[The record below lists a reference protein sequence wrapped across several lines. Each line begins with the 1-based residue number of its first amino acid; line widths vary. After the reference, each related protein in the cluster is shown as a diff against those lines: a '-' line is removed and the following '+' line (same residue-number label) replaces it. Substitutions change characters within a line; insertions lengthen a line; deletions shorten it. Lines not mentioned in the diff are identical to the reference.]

1 VIFLNVLHLKYAVEV
16 AKTGSL
22 NKAAEKL
29 FMAPPNLSR
38 SIKELETDLGI
49 TIFERSQKG
58 VTLTPEG
65 EEFIGYAK
73 SLLKQIDHIEGLY
86 KDTASKKQ
94 RFSISVPRASYISDA
109 LVEFSNELGQ
119 EPVEIFYKETN
130 SQRTINNI
138 LNHDYKLGIIR
149 YAENY
154 DKFFKTMLEEKGL
167 AYEMVTEFSYKL
179 VMSADS
185 PLAKKENITFD
196 DLTDFIEIAHADPYV
211 PSLPLAKVVK
221 EELPDNI
228 ERRIFIFERASQSDL
243 LSRNKETFMWVS
255 PIPEDT
261 LNKYNLVQVDCVDN
275 KKVYKD
281 ILIYK
286 KGYKLTELD
295 KKFIT
300 ALCDA
305 KRKNF

>member
-1 VIFLNVLHLKYAVEV
+1 MKYAVEV

-38 SIKELETDLGI
+38 SIKELESDLGI

-58 VTLTPEG
+58 VTLTLDG

-86 KDTASKKQ
+86 KENSVKKQ
-94 RFSISVPRASYISDA
+94 RFSISVPRASYIAEA
-109 LVEFSNELGQ
+109 LVDFSKELGK

-179 VMSADS
+179 VMSS
-185 PLAKKENITFD
+185 ENPLAKKENITFD
-196 DLTDFIEIAHADPYV
+196 DLTDFIEVAHADPYV

-228 ERRIFIFERASQSDL
+228 ERRIFIFERASQNDL
-243 LSRNKETFMWVS
+243 LSQNKETFMWVS

-261 LNKYNLVQVDCVDN
+261 LKKYNLIQVDCVDN

-286 KGYKLTELD
+286 KGYKLTDLD

>member
-1 VIFLNVLHLKYAVEV
+1 MNIIHMKYAVEV

-38 SIKELETDLGI
+38 SIKELESDLGI

-58 VTLTPEG
+58 ATLTPDG
-65 EEFIGYAK
+65 EDFIGYAK
-73 SLLKQIDHIEGLY
+73 NLLKQIEHVEGLY
-86 KDTASKKQ
+86 KENSVKKQ
-94 RFSISVPRASYISDA
+94 RFSISVPRASYIAEA
-109 LVEFSNELGQ
+109 LVDFSKELGK

-179 VMSADS
+179 VMSS
-185 PLAKKENITFD
+185 ENPLAKKENITFD
-196 DLTDFIEIAHADPYV
+196 DLTDFIEVAHADPYV

-228 ERRIFIFERASQSDL
+228 ERRIFIFERASQNDL
-243 LSRNKETFMWVS
+243 LSQNKETFMWVS

-261 LNKYNLVQVDCVDN
+261 LKKYNLVQVDCVDN

-286 KGYKLTELD
+286 KGYKLTDLD

>member
-1 VIFLNVLHLKYAVEV
+1 MKYAVEV

-38 SIKELETDLGI
+38 SIKELESDLGI

-58 VTLTPEG
+58 VTLTPDG

-73 SLLKQIDHIEGLY
+73 SLLKQIDHVESLY
-86 KDTASKKQ
+86 KENGSKKQ

-109 LVEFSNELGQ
+109 LVEFSKDLGKD
-119 EPVEIFYKETN
+119 PVEIFYKETN

-179 VMSADS
+179 VMSAES
-185 PLAKKENITFD
+185 PLAKKEYITFD
-196 DLTDFIEIAHADPYV
+196 DLTEFIEIAHADPYV

-228 ERRIFIFERASQSDL
+228 DRRIFIFERASQSDL
-243 LSRNKETFMWVS
+243 LSRNEETFMWVS
-255 PIPEDT
+255 PIPQDM
-261 LNKYNLVQVDCVDN
+261 LDKYNLVQVDCVDN

-286 KGYKLTELD
+286 KGYKLTEID
-295 KKFIT
+295 KS
-300 ALCDA
+300 L
-305 KRKNF
+305 

>member
-1 VIFLNVLHLKYAVEV
+1 MKYAVEV

-38 SIKELETDLGI
+38 SIKELESDLGI

-58 VTLTPEG
+58 VTLTPDG
-65 EEFIGYAK
+65 EKFIGYAK

-86 KDTASKKQ
+86 KENGSKKQ
-94 RFSISVPRASYISDA
+94 RFSISVPRASYVSDA
-109 LVEFSNELGQ
+109 LVEFSKDLGK
-119 EPVEIFYKETN
+119 EPIEIFYKETN

-179 VMSADS
+179 VMSAES
-185 PLAKKENITFD
+185 PLAKKEKITFD
-196 DLTDFIEIAHADPYV
+196 DLIEFIEIAHADPYV

-228 ERRIFIFERASQSDL
+228 DRRIFIFERASQSDL

-255 PIPEDT
+255 PIPQDM
-261 LNKYNLVQVDCVDN
+261 LDKYNLVQVDCVDN

-286 KGYKLTELD
+286 KGYKLTEID

-300 ALCDA
+300 ALCNA
-305 KRKNF
+305 KRKNFK

>member
-1 VIFLNVLHLKYAVEV
+1 MKYAVEV
-16 AKTGSL
+16 ARLGSFGRASETL
-22 NKAAEKL
+22 LIAT
-29 FMAPPNLSR
+29 PNISR
-38 SIKELETDLGI
+38 SIKELEGDLGI

-58 VTLTPEG
+58 VTLTPDG

-73 SLLKQIDHIEGLY
+73 SLLKQIEHVEGLY
-86 KDTASKKQ
+86 KENSVKKQ
-94 RFSISVPRASYISDA
+94 RFSISVPRASYISEA
-109 LVEFSNELGQ
+109 LVDFSKELGK

-167 AYEMVTEFSYKL
+167 TYEMVTEFSYKL
-179 VMSADS
+179 VMSSES
-185 PLAKKENITFD
+185 PLAKKEKITFD
-196 DLTDFIEIAHADPYV
+196 DLTGLIEIAHADPYV

-228 ERRIFIFERASQSDL
+228 ERRIFIFERASQNDL
-243 LSRNKETFMWVS
+243 LSQNKETFMWVS
-255 PIPEDT
+255 PIPQDT
-261 LNKYNLVQVDCVDN
+261 LDKYNLVQLDCVDN

-286 KGYKLTELD
+286 KGYKLTDLD

-300 ALCDA
+300 ALCAA

>member
-1 VIFLNVLHLKYAVEV
+1 MKYAVEV
-16 AKTGSL
+16 ARVGSV

-29 FMAPPNLSR
+29 FMAPPNVSR

-73 SLLKQIDHIEGLY
+73 SLLKQIEHIEGIY
-86 KDTASKKQ
+86 KENSSKKQ
-94 RFSISVPRASYISDA
+94 RFSISVPRASYISEA
-109 LVEFSNELGQ
+109 LVEFSKALDK

-179 VMSADS
+179 VMSRES

-255 PIPEDT
+255 PIPQDT
-261 LNKYNLVQVDCVDN
+261 LDKYNLIQVDCVDN

-300 ALCDA
+300 ALCEA

>member
-1 VIFLNVLHLKYAVEV
+1 MKYAVEV
-16 AKTGSL
+16 ARLGSFGRASETL
-22 NKAAEKL
+22 LIAT
-29 FMAPPNLSR
+29 PNISR
-38 SIKELETDLGI
+38 SIKELEGDLGI

-58 VTLTPEG
+58 VTLTPDG

-73 SLLKQIDHIEGLY
+73 SLLKQIEHVEGLY
-86 KDTASKKQ
+86 KENSVKKQ
-94 RFSISVPRASYISDA
+94 RFSISVPRASYISEA
-109 LVEFSNELGQ
+109 LVDFSKELGK

-179 VMSADS
+179 VMSAQN
-185 PLAKKENITFD
+185 PLAKKGNISFN
-196 DLTDFIEIAHADPYV
+196 DLIDYIEIAHADPYV

-228 ERRIFIFERASQSDL
+228 DRRIFIFERASQNDL

-255 PIPEDT
+255 PIPQDT
-261 LNKYNLVQVDCVDN
+261 LDKYNLVQLDCVDN

-286 KGYKLTELD
+286 KGYKLTEID

-300 ALCDA
+300 ALCNA
-305 KRKNF
+305 KRKNFK

>member
-1 VIFLNVLHLKYAVEV
+1 MNIIHMKYAVEV

-38 SIKELETDLGI
+38 SIKELEGDLGI

-58 VTLTPEG
+58 VTLTPDG

-73 SLLKQIDHIEGLY
+73 NLLKQIEHVEGLY
-86 KDTASKKQ
+86 KENSVKKQ
-94 RFSISVPRASYISDA
+94 RFSISVPRASYIAEA
-109 LVEFSNELGQ
+109 LVDFSKELGK

-179 VMSADS
+179 VMSS
-185 PLAKKENITFD
+185 ENPLAKKENITFD
-196 DLTDFIEIAHADPYV
+196 DLTDFIEVAHADPYV

-228 ERRIFIFERASQSDL
+228 ERRIFIFERASQNDL
-243 LSRNKETFMWVS
+243 LSQNKETFMWVS

-261 LNKYNLVQVDCVDN
+261 LKKYNLVQVDCVDN

-286 KGYKLTELD
+286 KGYKLTDLD